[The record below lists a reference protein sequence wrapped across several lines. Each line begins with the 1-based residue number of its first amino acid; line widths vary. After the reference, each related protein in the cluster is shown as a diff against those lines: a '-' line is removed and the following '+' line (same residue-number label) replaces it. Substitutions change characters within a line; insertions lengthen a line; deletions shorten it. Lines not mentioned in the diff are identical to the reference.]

1 MLNSLRYRLL
11 SWFIIFMLLTA
22 GLIIPVSV
30 IHHSRE
36 KAITRVTDEIN
47 RLYIKFLKDSRSVTD
62 FLAQDQ
68 ANSDFFIRGFNPY
81 LTQHLQ
87 TSQELMSDLS
97 QIQASK
103 QTLSFGISDS
113 LKVLSGQ
120 LNKYNYLFDSLVYLV
135 YKRGYRNSGLEGELL
150 DYGHQIEGTPG
161 FTNRDIYRL
170 KKIEN
175 DYFSGA
181 GNNPS
186 ASFQTLLPEMH
197 RSISVNN
204 RLSPD
209 EKALTRKLLDN
220 YSEAFFRLVD
230 LDRQA
235 GIRSNAALKASLNS
249 ISLLIERSFNDLTQH
264 AALSQKTLIN
274 RLNVFYLLAVVVI
287 LVMAVF
293 FSFKA
298 TRHIASHLEALTNY
312 ISVLSRNHSDSS
324 HSIDLRNSAYEVKQ
338 IYREFRNLL
347 SQLKI
352 WEKQRDSALQKAED
366 NQQRYRELADMLPQS
381 VFETDSYGNYTY
393 VNKAWYRAFG
403 YSTENLSEGLN
414 LIETLISESSREDI
428 LGSEK
433 LENSNFIAIRKNGT
447 RFPASVYT
455 DNIIRNN
462 RMAGRRGIIIDIT
475 DKVDYIRTLQQETNK
490 ARTSDELKSSY
501 LANMSH
507 EIRTPMNSIIG
518 FSNLLAS
525 DQIPEIQKKDF
536 TRYIRTSSEVLLNLV
551 DDIIDMAK
559 IEAGELKIVK
569 KDCDLNALG
578 EELLTTSSEMLKK
591 FGKHQLEISFKPDP
605 DAGKVYLKTD
615 PLRLRQVLINLVNNA
630 IKFTDKGS
638 ICFGY
643 TLREETLVEFYVQD
657 TGPGMSREELN
668 QIFERFRRAKRS
680 EEKNIAGTGL
690 GLAISRNLVQ
700 LLGGEMWVDSVPGTG
715 TSFLFTLPYL
725 RSTMIH
731 AESKEYIQASDGDY
745 NWKGKTILVAE
756 DDLNSFKF
764 LHELIKKT
772 RAEILHAANGK
783 QAIDIVRSAQQIDL
797 VVMDI
802 MMPELDGY
810 EATRIIKSINSEI
823 PVIAQTAYAMAGD
836 KERMQEAGCDD
847 YISKPLDFKHSL
859 SVMNRYL
866 FPEHNLLKQQS
877 SQLKSRSGIISN

>member
-1 MLNSLRYRLL
+1 
-11 SWFIIFMLLTA
+11 MLLTA
-22 GLIIPVSV
+22 GMIIPVSV

-62 FLAQDQ
+62 FLAQDP
-68 ANSDFFIRGFNPY
+68 SSSGFFIKGFNPY
-81 LTQHLQ
+81 LTEHLQ
-87 TSQELMSDLS
+87 TSQEVMASLE
-97 QIQASK
+97 QIQRSK
-103 QTLSFGISDS
+103 QIRAFGITDS
-113 LKVLSGQ
+113 LKVLSDHV
-120 LNKYNYLFDSLVYLV
+120 NKYNYLFDSLVYLV
-135 YKRGYRNSGLEGELL
+135 YKRGYRNSGLEGELI
-150 DYGHQIEGTPG
+150 DYGHQLEEAPG
-161 FTNRDIYRL
+161 ITSRNIYRF

-175 DYFSGA
+175 DYFSGD
-181 GNNPS
+181 GNTS
-186 ASFQTLLPEMH
+186 AASLHTLLPEIYKA
-197 RSISVNN
+197 ISANN
-204 RLSPD
+204 RLSVS
-209 EKALTRKLLDN
+209 EKAHTRKLLEN
-220 YSEAFFRLVD
+220 YSDAFFRLVD

-235 GIRSNAALKASLNS
+235 GIRNNIALKASLNS
-249 ISLLIERSFNDLTQH
+249 SGLLIERSFNDLTQQS
-264 AALSQKTLIN
+264 ALSQKTLIK
-274 RLNVFYLLAVVVI
+274 RLNVFYVFAVVII
-287 LVMAVF
+287 LLMAVV

-298 TRHIASHLEALTNY
+298 TRHIASHLEALSNY
-312 ISVLSRNHSDSS
+312 ISVLSRNHLDNSP
-324 HSIDLRNSAYEVKQ
+324 SIDLRNSAHEVKQ

-347 SQLKI
+347 SQLNI

-403 YSTENLSEGLN
+403 YSPENLSEGLN
-414 LIETLISESSREDI
+414 LIETLISESSQEDI
-428 LGSEK
+428 LGNEK
-433 LENSNFIAIRKNGT
+433 LENSNFIAIRKNGS
-447 RFPASVYT
+447 RFAASVYT

-462 RMAGRRGIIIDIT
+462 RVAGRRGIIIDIT
-475 DKVDYIRTLQQETNK
+475 DKIDYIRSLQQETNK

-525 DQIPEIQKKDF
+525 DQIPEVQKKDF
-536 TRYIRTSSEVLLNLV
+536 TKYIRTSSEVLLNLV

-569 KDCDLNALG
+569 KDCELNALG
-578 EELLTTSSEMLKK
+578 EELMTTSSETLKR
-591 FGKHQLEISFKPDP
+591 FGKQHLEISFKPDP

-638 ICFGY
+638 VCVGY
-643 TLREETLVEFYVQD
+643 TVKEDTLIEFYVKD

-668 QIFERFRRAKRS
+668 LIFERFRRAKRS

-700 LLGGEMWVDSVPGTG
+700 LLGGEMWVDSVQGSGT
-715 TSFLFTLPYL
+715 TFLFTLPYL
-725 RSTMIH
+725 RPTVIH
-731 AESKEYIQASDGDY
+731 AESKESVHATDGDY

-756 DDLNSFKF
+756 DDQNSYKF

-772 RAEILHAANGK
+772 HAEILHAPNGK
-783 QAIDIVRSAQQIDL
+783 QALEFVRSSRQIDL

-802 MMPELDGY
+802 MMPELNGY
-810 EATRIIKSINSEI
+810 EATKIIKRINPKI
-823 PVIAQTAYAMAGD
+823 PVIAQTAYAMTGD

-847 YISKPLDFKHSL
+847 YISKPLDLKHAL
-859 SVMNRYL
+859 SVMNSYL
-866 FPEHNLLKQQS
+866 FPENNLLKQKS
-877 SQLKSRSGIISN
+877 SHIESRSGIISN